1 MTGNASTLP
10 PIINEMPFLTWIH
23 SITAGVDHLLCP
35 EIVDSEEITL
45 TNAKGVFSSSLAEY
59 VMLSCLHFAKDVPR
73 WIDNKSHKKWD
84 KFTVTEVRG
93 QTMGIVGYGNIGQA
107 CARLAKAFGM
117 KVIGL
122 RKNPSY
128 SSNDKCIDEVRNI
141 LSIIDCNRRYRY
153 TNSSEFL

>member
-1 MTGNASTLP
+1 
-10 PIINEMPFLTWIH
+10 MPFLTWIH